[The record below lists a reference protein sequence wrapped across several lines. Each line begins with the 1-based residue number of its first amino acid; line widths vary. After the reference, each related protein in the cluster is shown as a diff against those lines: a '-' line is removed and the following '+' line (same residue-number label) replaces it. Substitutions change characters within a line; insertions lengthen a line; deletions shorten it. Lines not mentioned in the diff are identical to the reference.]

1 MKTQANIYIQDQAMQ
16 KIIKYISMFNEECKT
31 SLNALRS
38 KGTLLS
44 AAETQKLQLEE
55 GEFLID
61 LD

>member
-1 MKTQANIYIQDQAMQ
+1 MQ
-16 KIIKYISMFNEECKT
+16 KIIKYISMFHDECKD

-44 AAETQKLQLEE
+44 AKQNEEIQLDE